1 MSLRDIESALA
12 SNLSLYSSHTVS
24 RGKDFVEL
32 CDDDVLSSLPK
43 TASGKSEDLVNPP
56 VSLRSVN
63 FNLPPLHEAAERG
76 DSKAVSRLLA
86 DKNVDVNEKAGGHR
100 AQRTAL
106 HRAAGYGHLS
116 VVQLLIEVII
126 CNSIGYCY
134 LSYTGQNY
142 WVLIDW
148 DRGDFF
154 LIMRTLLV
162 IKRAWLLDPDWFKVA

>member
-32 CDDDVLSSLPK
+32 CDDDVLNSLPK

-106 HRAAGYGHLS
+106 HRAAG
-116 VVQLLIEVII
+116 Q
-126 CNSIGYCY
+126 
-134 LSYTGQNY
+134 
-142 WVLIDW
+142 VLIQ
-148 DRGDFF
+148 
-154 LIMRTLLV
+154 
-162 IKRAWLLDPDWFKVA
+162 